1 MDPYTRN
8 MSTYGTLD
16 RNQRVDSKMRQLYG
30 SNLNGITAP
39 SAGIGVIV
47 GTGILAAYMVPTVIS
62 VLVQNKFLGFDNRLK
77 TKDMTKRAALLGA
90 VMGIPLATIVAGSV
104 AVAGGE

>member
-1 MDPYTRN
+1 
-8 MSTYGTLD
+8 
-16 RNQRVDSKMRQLYG
+16 
-30 SNLNGITAP
+30 
-39 SAGIGVIV
+39 
-47 GTGILAAYMVPTVIS
+47 VIS